1 MIGKLV
7 HMQERTQTLRALLA
21 SRNPGSSLDIRVAA
35 KLRDGHIDSGI
46 FPNEGQVGDVMSRE
60 AAEASRFLLRVRD
73 VPRMKVSQRQL

>member
-21 SRNPGSSLDIRVAA
+21 SSRNPGSSLDIRVAA
-35 KLRDGHIDSGI
+35 KLHDGRIDSGI

-60 AAEASRFLLRVRD
+60 AAEASRFSSGSGTS
-73 VPRMKVSQRQL
+73 PG